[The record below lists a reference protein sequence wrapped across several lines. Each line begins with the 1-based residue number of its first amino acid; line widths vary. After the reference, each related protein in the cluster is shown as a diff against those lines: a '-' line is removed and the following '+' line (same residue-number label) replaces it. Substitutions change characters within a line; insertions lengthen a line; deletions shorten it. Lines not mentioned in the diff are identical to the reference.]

1 MQFFCIQSTRF
12 LAKMSKKSK
21 SIILDAKDF
30 KFNNTNK
37 FRYYEIIILENFE
50 KKIDEKSLFSL
61 INFVDQT
68 NKYLLINSLLPIS
81 EIEFDL
87 KDLKSRSKNCLV
99 AKIEKPDDKL
109 IKVLISKYLSDR
121 QVLIDKKLI
130 DYTTKRITRSYG
142 KIFEFIYKID
152 EISLKKKKSID
163 LKTTFSDVMW
173 MQKERFDIYIYSQ
186 INKEE
191 TELTLKG
198 WLSKDEIAERKCN
211 EEKCKVVFRGNR
223 RDWVFDPLQMF
234 DLKLLSWLKLPNKN
248 TQDAFNF

>member
-1 MQFFCIQSTRF
+1 MRENKQLLLDFILNKSHSKEDFFVSECNFFAFNLLDSWPKWEKNIVNLCGEKYSGKSHLSEIF
-12 LAKMSKKSK
+12 SKKSK

-81 EIEFDL
+81 EIEFSL

-152 EISLKKKKSID
+152 EMSLKKKKSIN
-163 LKTTFSDVMW
+163 LKTI
-173 MQKERFDIYIYSQ
+173 KEVLGVL
-186 INKEE
+186 N
-191 TELTLKG
+191 
-198 WLSKDEIAERKCN
+198 
-211 EEKCKVVFRGNR
+211 
-223 RDWVFDPLQMF
+223 
-234 DLKLLSWLKLPNKN
+234 
-248 TQDAFNF
+248 

>member
-1 MQFFCIQSTRF
+1 MRENKQLLLDFILNKSHSKEDFFVSECNFFAFNLLDSWPRWEKNIVNLCGEKYSGKSHLSEIF
-12 LAKMSKKSK
+12 SKKSK

-68 NKYLLINSLLPIS
+68 NKYLLINSLLPIN
-81 EIEFDL
+81 EIEFGL

-130 DYTTKRITRSYG
+130 DYITKRITRSYG

-152 EISLKKKKSID
+152 EMSLKKKKSIN
-163 LKTTFSDVMW
+163 LKTI
-173 MQKERFDIYIYSQ
+173 KEVLGVL
-186 INKEE
+186 N
-191 TELTLKG
+191 
-198 WLSKDEIAERKCN
+198 
-211 EEKCKVVFRGNR
+211 
-223 RDWVFDPLQMF
+223 
-234 DLKLLSWLKLPNKN
+234 
-248 TQDAFNF
+248 

>member
-12 LAKMSKKSK
+12 LAKMGKKYCKSLWRKISGKSHLSEIFSKKSK

-61 INFVDQT
+61 INFVDQA

-81 EIEFDL
+81 EIEFGL

-152 EISLKKKKSID
+152 EMSLKKKKSIN
-163 LKTTFSDVMW
+163 LKTI
-173 MQKERFDIYIYSQ
+173 KEVLGVL
-186 INKEE
+186 N
-191 TELTLKG
+191 
-198 WLSKDEIAERKCN
+198 
-211 EEKCKVVFRGNR
+211 
-223 RDWVFDPLQMF
+223 
-234 DLKLLSWLKLPNKN
+234 
-248 TQDAFNF
+248 

>member
-1 MQFFCIQSTRF
+1 MRENKQLLLDFILNKSHSKEDFFVSECNFFAFNLLETWPKWEKNIVNLCGEKYSGKSHLSEIF
-12 LAKMSKKSK
+12 SKKSK

-37 FRYYEIIILENFE
+37 IRYYEIIILENFE

-81 EIEFDL
+81 EIKFGL

-152 EISLKKKKSID
+152 QMSLLKKKSIN
-163 LKTTFSDVMW
+163 LKII
-173 MQKERFDIYIYSQ
+173 KEVLG
-186 INKEE
+186 E
-191 TELTLKG
+191 
-198 WLSKDEIAERKCN
+198 
-211 EEKCKVVFRGNR
+211 
-223 RDWVFDPLQMF
+223 
-234 DLKLLSWLKLPNKN
+234 
-248 TQDAFNF
+248 

>member
-1 MQFFCIQSTRF
+1 MRENKQLLLDFILNKSHSKEDFFVSECNFFAFNLLDSWPRWEKNIVNLCGEKYSGKSHLSEIF
-12 LAKMSKKSK
+12 SKKSK

-61 INFVDQT
+61 INFVDQA
-68 NKYLLINSLLPIS
+68 NKYLLVNSLLPIS
-81 EIEFDL
+81 EIEFSL

-152 EISLKKKKSID
+152 EMSLKKKKSIN
-163 LKTTFSDVMW
+163 LKTI
-173 MQKERFDIYIYSQ
+173 KEVLGVL
-186 INKEE
+186 N
-191 TELTLKG
+191 
-198 WLSKDEIAERKCN
+198 
-211 EEKCKVVFRGNR
+211 
-223 RDWVFDPLQMF
+223 
-234 DLKLLSWLKLPNKN
+234 
-248 TQDAFNF
+248 

>member
-1 MQFFCIQSTRF
+1 MRENKQLLLDFILNKSHSKEDFFVSECNFFAFNLLDSWPRWEKNIVNLCGEKYSGKSHLSEIF
-12 LAKMSKKSK
+12 SKKSK

-30 KFNNTNK
+30 KFNNTNE

-81 EIEFDL
+81 EIKFGL

-152 EISLKKKKSID
+152 EMSLKKKKSIN
-163 LKTTFSDVMW
+163 LKTI
-173 MQKERFDIYIYSQ
+173 KEVLGVL
-186 INKEE
+186 N
-191 TELTLKG
+191 
-198 WLSKDEIAERKCN
+198 
-211 EEKCKVVFRGNR
+211 
-223 RDWVFDPLQMF
+223 
-234 DLKLLSWLKLPNKN
+234 
-248 TQDAFNF
+248 

>member
-1 MQFFCIQSTRF
+1 MRENKQLLLDFILNKSHSKEDFFVSECNFFAFNLLESWPRWEKNIVNLCGEKYSGKSHLSEIF
-12 LAKMSKKSK
+12 SKKSK

-152 EISLKKKKSID
+152 EMSLKKKKSIN
-163 LKTTFSDVMW
+163 LKTI
-173 MQKERFDIYIYSQ
+173 KEALGVL
-186 INKEE
+186 N
-191 TELTLKG
+191 
-198 WLSKDEIAERKCN
+198 
-211 EEKCKVVFRGNR
+211 
-223 RDWVFDPLQMF
+223 
-234 DLKLLSWLKLPNKN
+234 
-248 TQDAFNF
+248 

>member
-1 MQFFCIQSTRF
+1 M
-12 LAKMSKKSK
+12 
-21 SIILDAKDF
+21 
-30 KFNNTNK
+30 
-37 FRYYEIIILENFE
+37 ENFE

-81 EIEFDL
+81 EIEFGL

-152 EISLKKKKSID
+152 EMSLKKKKSIN
-163 LKTTFSDVMW
+163 LKTI
-173 MQKERFDIYIYSQ
+173 KEVLGVL
-186 INKEE
+186 N
-191 TELTLKG
+191 
-198 WLSKDEIAERKCN
+198 
-211 EEKCKVVFRGNR
+211 
-223 RDWVFDPLQMF
+223 
-234 DLKLLSWLKLPNKN
+234 
-248 TQDAFNF
+248 